1 MFSSK
6 ALLLFPCLCF
16 CVILYRWESSDED
29 LKLQLT
35 SLRRQLE
42 DFDNLKE
49 EYIRDLIEETWD
61 SQHLSELDD
70 RRATLSGSL
79 AQMSEAFKHSAGAL
93 KENNKHMSENL
104 SSIMKHNSEM
114 REQDAQIVHQ
124 LEAQSRE
131 VHEQVNQKLEVHAA
145 LKEILDEMRHLLDV
159 QESNDAKR
167 EGVRGTSK

>member
-35 SLRRQLE
+35 SLRRQLQ

-61 SQHLSELDD
+61 SQRLSELDD

-79 AQMSEAFKHSAGAL
+79 AQMSEAYKHSAGAL

-104 SSIMKHNSEM
+104 SSMMQRNSET

-131 VHEQVNQKLEVHAA
+131 VHEQ
-145 LKEILDEMRHLLDV
+145 
-159 QESNDAKR
+159 ESNDA
-167 EGVRGTSK
+167 T